1 MAAPS
6 ANAQIR
12 SEPNNE
18 LRITLPPGITAV
30 IRKQVPVEEL
40 LRVLRVPA
48 AKGPDESQT
57 IEIMTV
63 APKTR

>member
-6 ANAQIR
+6 ANAEIR

-30 IRKQVPVEEL
+30 IRKQVPVEDL
-40 LRVLRVPA
+40 LRVLRVPD
-48 AKGPDESQT
+48 AKRPDGSQT

-63 APKTR
+63 HPKKP